1 MASTAKTARFNLVA
15 LAEGTMPGLSSVYG
29 AQLAQAAAVCLEKRE
44 HKSGVTFHLAGIRAA
59 QFLMEWPA
67 VDDQARRSH
76 NDLQEATERGAY
88 GVAILIVCDLTG
100 MVVVERSA
108 KGLGF
113 DYWLG
118 NNDEEDGVDELFARK
133 ARLEVSGILSGTRSQ
148 AQARVR
154 QKRQQVRPSD
164 HLAPGYVAVVE
175 FGTPI
180 ACVETV

>member
-1 MASTAKTARFNLVA
+1 MASVAVTATLNLAA
-15 LAEGTMPGLSSVYG
+15 LAEGAMPGLSSVYG

-44 HKSGVTFHLAGIRAA
+44 HKSGVTFYLAGVKAA
-59 QFLMEWPA
+59 QFPVEWPA

-88 GVAILIVCDLTG
+88 GIAILIVCDLTG

-118 NNDEEDGVDELFARK
+118 NEDDDELFVGK
-133 ARLEVSGILSGTRSQ
+133 ARLEVSGMLSGSRSQ

-154 QKRQQVRPSD
+154 QKKQQMKPSD
-164 HLAPGYVAVVE
+164 RLAPGYVAVVE

-180 ACVETV
+180 ACVETT

>member
-1 MASTAKTARFNLVA
+1 MAR
-15 LAEGTMPGLSSVYG
+15 SSPRRRRY
-29 AQLAQAAAVCLEKRE
+29 AWENRE
-44 HKSGVTFHLAGIRAA
+44 HKSGVTFHLAGMKAA
-59 QFLMEWPA
+59 QFLMEWSP
-67 VDDQARRSH
+67 VDNQARRSH

-88 GVAILIVCDLTG
+88 GIAILIVCDLTG

-108 KGLGF
+108 KGPGF

-118 NNDEEDGVDELFARK
+118 NEDEDDASDELFAKK
-133 ARLEVSGILSGTRSQ
+133 ARLEVSGILSSSRSQ

-154 QKRQQVRPSD
+154 GKREQMKPSD
-164 HLAPGYVAVVE
+164 RLAPGYVAVVE

>member
-1 MASTAKTARFNLVA
+1 MASTAKTARLNLNT
-15 LAEGTMPGLSSVYG
+15 LAEGAMPGLSSVYG
-29 AQLAQAAAVCLEKRE
+29 AQLAQAAAVCLENRE
-44 HKSGVTFHLAGIRAA
+44 HKSGATFHLTGMKTA

-67 VDDQARRSH
+67 LNDQARRSH
-76 NDLQEATERGAY
+76 NDLQEATEREAY
-88 GVAILIVCDLTG
+88 GIAILIVCDLTG

-118 NNDEEDGVDELFARK
+118 NDGEDDGGDELFAKR
-133 ARLEVSGILSGTRSQ
+133 ARLEVSGILSGSRSQ

-154 QKRQQVRPSD
+154 RKREQVKPSD

-180 ACVETV
+180 ACVESV

>member
-1 MASTAKTARFNLVA
+1 VASVARKATFNLAA

-29 AQLAQAAAVCLEKRE
+29 AQLAQAAAVCLENRE
-44 HKSGVTFHLAGIRAA
+44 HKSGVTFLLVGVKSA

-88 GVAILIVCDLTG
+88 GIAILIVCDLTG

-118 NNDEEDGVDELFARK
+118 DEDDDELFEGK
-133 ARLEVSGILSGTRSQ
+133 ARLEVSGILSGSRSQ
-148 AQARVR
+148 AQARMR
-154 QKRQQVRPSD
+154 QKKEQMKPSD
-164 HLAPGYVAVVE
+164 RLAAGYVAVVE

-180 ACVETV
+180 ACVETT

>member
-1 MASTAKTARFNLVA
+1 MASVAEKARFNLTA
-15 LAEGTMPGLSSVYG
+15 LAEGVMPALSSVYG
-29 AQLAQAAAVCLEKRE
+29 PQLAQAAAVCLEDRE
-44 HKSGVTFHLAGIRAA
+44 HKSGVTLHLAGVRSVQLLI
-59 QFLMEWPA
+59 EWPT

-88 GVAILIVCDLTG
+88 GIAILIVCDLTG

-118 NNDEEDGVDELFARK
+118 DAKDDELFQGK
-133 ARLEVSGILSGTRSQ
+133 ARLEVSGILAGSRSQ
-148 AQARVR
+148 AQARLR
-154 QKRQQVRPSD
+154 QKKEQMKPSER
-164 HLAPGYVAVVE
+164 LAAGYVAVVE

-180 ACVETV
+180 AYAETT

>member
-1 MASTAKTARFNLVA
+1 MSFDVKTHVASTSKTPRFNLSA

-29 AQLAQAAAVCLEKRE
+29 AQLAQAAAVCLENRE
-44 HKSGVTFHLAGIRAA
+44 HKSGVAFHLVGIKAA
-59 QFLMEWPA
+59 QFLMEWPT
-67 VDDQARRSH
+67 VDNQARRSH

-118 NNDEEDGVDELFARK
+118 DDDQDGDSDELFAKKR
-133 ARLEVSGILSGTRSQ
+133 ASRCPVSS
-148 AQARVR
+148 RVR
-154 QKRQQVRPSD
+154 AHRPRR
-164 HLAPGYVAVVE
+164 
-175 FGTPI
+175 
-180 ACVETV
+180 ACVRKRSR